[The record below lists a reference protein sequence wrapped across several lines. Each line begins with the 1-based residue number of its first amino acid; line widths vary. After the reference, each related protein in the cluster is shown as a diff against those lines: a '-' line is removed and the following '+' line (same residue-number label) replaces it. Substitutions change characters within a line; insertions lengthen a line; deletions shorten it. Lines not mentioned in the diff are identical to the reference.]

1 MVTIVLLNEAWMCAM
16 PWETCLRSF
25 FLNVF
30 FLPFFSGAAGPPAA
44 TGFAIVF
51 QSLLVR
57 RSPLALA
64 KVAKDQR
71 RVYVLVAVFFFAATV
86 PLRGPF
92 RVRALVWVR
101 CPRTGRFR
109 RWRYPR

>member
-1 MVTIVLLNEAWMCAM
+1 MVTMVLLNEAWMCAI

-71 RVYVLVAVFFFAATV
+71 RCLRLGRCLLLRRYRAFARTFSSAGIGV
-86 PLRGPF
+86 G
-92 RVRALVWVR
+92 ALS
-101 CPRTGRFR
+101 
-109 RWRYPR
+109 

>member
-1 MVTIVLLNEAWMCAM
+1 MVTIVLLKEAWMCAI

-44 TGFAIVF
+44 AGFAIVN
-51 QSLLVR
+51 QSLAVGRLSLVVYCQR
-57 RSPLALA
+57 P
-64 KVAKDQR
+64 KTNDQR
-71 RVYVLVAVFFFAATV
+71 RFYVFVAVFFFAATV

-92 RVRALVWVR
+92 RVRAFVCVR

-109 RWRYPR
+109 R

>member
-16 PWETCLRSF
+16 PCETCLRSF

-44 TGFAIVF
+44 AGFAIGF
-51 QSLLVR
+51 QSLVVR
-57 RSPLALA
+57 RSSLVTSRQPRTN
-64 KVAKDQR
+64 DQR
-71 RVYVLVAVFFFAATV
+71 RFYVLVAVFFFAATV
-86 PLRGPF
+86 PLRGPL
-92 RVRALVWVR
+92 RVRAFVWVR

-109 RWRYPR
+109 RWR